1 MAWYDDINLTGLLSG
16 AGQAGAAY
24 LPYSAGEGI
33 LDYLKQAQTTIP
45 GALQGIQQGAL
56 GELQFQPFTVTSG
69 TGGGASVGAGGGVNV
84 NLSPEQ
90 QQLQSLLMG
99 QAMQTAQQAPVTSE
113 QLFSQMQALTA
124 PAEAQRRQQLENRL
138 FSQGRLGTQTSAYG
152 GTPEQLALEQA
163 IQQQQGQNMLSA
175 LTGAPALEQ
184 ARLQNVGGALAA
196 SYQPEAQALSLLG
209 AAQPFSQMGQQT
221 SLARG
226 QLLRDLGITGLES
239 EQALL
244 GNIAGFEADRLRALS
259 QALSGLFAQP
269 TNILGQPTGTSA
281 ANSILSGLGDI
292 GQTLAGLFAPQNTA
306 SPPPAFSAP
315 TGFEADEYQ
324 DYLDRVQMASGCF

>member
-1 MAWYDDINLTGLLSG
+1 MAIDFTGLLSG

-24 LPYSAGEGI
+24 LPYAAGEGI

-56 GELQFQPFTVTSG
+56 SELQFQPFTVTSG

-209 AAQPFSQMGQQT
+209 AAQPFSQMGQET

-306 SPPPAFSAP
+306 SPTPASSAP

-324 DYLDRVQMASGCF
+324 DYLDRVQMASGGF

>member
-1 MAWYDDINLTGLLSG
+1 MAIDFTGLLSG
-16 AGQAGAAY
+16 AGQAASAY

-33 LDYLKQAQTTIP
+33 LDYLKQAQTRIP

-56 GELQFQPFTVTSG
+56 NELQFQPFTVTSG
-69 TGGGASVGAGGGVNV
+69 TGGGASVGAGGAVNV

-99 QAMQTAQQAPVTSE
+99 QAMQTAGQGPVTSE

-184 ARLQNVGGALAA
+184 ARLQNVGSAFAA

-209 AAQPFSQMGQQT
+209 AAQPFSEMGQQT

-269 TNILGQPTGTSA
+269 RNALTGQVTGTSA
-281 ANSILSGLGDI
+281 AEGIFSGLGDV
-292 GQTLAGLFAPQNTA
+292 GTYLSGLFASNTA
-306 SPPPAFSAP
+306 GFDNPNSPYY
-315 TGFEADEYQ
+315 GE
-324 DYLDRVQMASGCF
+324 L

>member
-24 LPYSAGEGI
+24 LPYAAGEGI

-269 TNILGQPTGTSA
+269 TNKVTGEATGGGSTFETILDE
-281 ANSILSGLGDI
+281 LGK
-292 GQTLAGLFAPQNTA
+292 AYKGLFGDDTP
-306 SPPPAFSAP
+306 
-315 TGFEADEYQ
+315 
-324 DYLDRVQMASGCF
+324 ASGFDNPNSPYYGEL